1 MRALIA
7 LAAVA
12 VAVAAT
18 GCYHDKYGL
27 AGPKR
32 EDYLLPPDQK
42 RYNEP
47 DTATWRPPPPP
58 KQQDTLMNKGGGGGG
73 GPSMGRNGLGGF

>member
-7 LAAVA
+7 LAVVA
-12 VAVAAT
+12 VAVAAV
-18 GCYHDKYGL
+18 GCYHDKHGL
-27 AGPKR
+27 VAPKR

-47 DTATWRPPPPP
+47 DTATWRAPPPP
-58 KQQDTLMNKGGGGGG
+58 KQQDTLMNKGGPPIRG
-73 GPSMGRNGLGGF
+73 NGLGGF